1 MSIFRALLLSLAL
14 VVPACGGSHAAG
26 PTVAVVKAP
35 TDPIAV
41 ASVNAYLSQR
51 FSAQLA
57 AKTFTIDYGSSDTD
71 QQVFGELAAMGI
83 TRIDQLAAIIPA
95 DFETRAA
102 AVFTT
107 SAPQNVA
114 GMLRDLMIIH
124 DAPRY
129 FKDAWKQHW
138 YATGESD
145 FTAAIAYGLDF
156 ASLAQYGV
164 LSAGGEGGE
173 EGGVEGGV
181 EGGSD
186 DGGMGGGG
194 DENPCGGD
202 DGEGNPCGE

>member
-35 TDPIAV
+35 TDPIAL

-57 AKTFTIDYGSSDTD
+57 AKTFAIDYGSAETD
-71 QQVFGELAAMGI
+71 QEVFGELAAMGI

-95 DFETRAA
+95 DFDTRAA
-102 AVFTT
+102 GAFTT
-107 SAPQNVA
+107 EDPQNVP
-114 GMLRDLMIIH
+114 GVLRDLMMIH

-138 YATGESD
+138 MASSEKD
-145 FTAAIAYGLDF
+145 FTAAIAYGLDY

-164 LSAGGEGGE
+164 ISGDGEVGGDDGE
-173 EGGVEGGV
+173 EGGVEGGM
-181 EGGSD
+181 GGD
-186 DGGMGGGG
+186 DGNPCGGG
-194 DENPCGGD
+194 DEGGD